1 MHNAEHLLCPSTR
14 SSLAQTE
21 KPWPIGHTLRS
32 FLPFK
37 GPTSTLRHVG
47 WDHYRRFCDA
57 HHAAFGQGC
66 GDDVGCG
73 AVMQLLCSRTTI
85 YTVDFEEKYDTALL
99 QHPAGQSAALPSFQV
114 VVLFCLFL
122 HSRRSCALMRACASF
137 PLVTCLLVWLDR
149 LGFLATLPLT
159 APLSSQSQMSW
170 SWDIVQG
177 GGICKSNL
185 IVWRLGD

>member
-1 MHNAEHLLCPSTR
+1 
-14 SSLAQTE
+14 
-21 KPWPIGHTLRS
+21 
-32 FLPFK
+32 
-37 GPTSTLRHVG
+37 
-47 WDHYRRFCDA
+47 
-57 HHAAFGQGC
+57 
-66 GDDVGCG
+66 
-73 AVMQLLCSRTTI
+73 MQLLCSRTTI

-122 HSRRSCALMRACASF
+122 HSRRSYALMRACASF